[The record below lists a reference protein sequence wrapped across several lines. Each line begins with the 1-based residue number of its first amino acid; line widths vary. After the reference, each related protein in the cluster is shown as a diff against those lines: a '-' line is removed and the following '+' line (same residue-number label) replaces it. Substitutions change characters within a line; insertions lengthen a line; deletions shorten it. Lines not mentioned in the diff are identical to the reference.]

1 MPSDQVSVGFT
12 ADGALTWD
20 GETVSVDLPGTRIA
34 VSAPSLPQE
43 AAVLLD
49 IGFAFHPLGEALT
62 PPEAS
67 DLLSMSEE
75 KLNALYQEA
84 EGNLNGLAGRFY
96 SLMLG

>member
-1 MPSDQVSVGFT
+1 MPTPLRWTPTFP
-12 ADGALTWD
+12 LR
-20 GETVSVDLPGTRIA
+20 TR
-34 VSAPSLPQE
+34 SFWPSQRLSLIHILPQE